1 MNTRSFFMLILVI
14 LIIAN
19 ISFIWSRSLYSKN
32 ESATQSGEI
41 VSNVTKMIPS
51 LEKIPYEIL
60 DIAIRK
66 LAHFAEFCSLGM
78 LSALLTF
85 LITDTAIDNFYRNC
99 IFTALVTLSVAST
112 DEMLQIFSNR
122 GSRVTDVMIDFS
134 GAVIGIAAVMLIIR
148 SVIIKARKKSSAPT
162 AN

>member
-1 MNTRSFFMLILVI
+1 
-14 LIIAN
+14 
-19 ISFIWSRSLYSKN
+19 
-32 ESATQSGEI
+32 
-41 VSNVTKMIPS
+41 MIPS